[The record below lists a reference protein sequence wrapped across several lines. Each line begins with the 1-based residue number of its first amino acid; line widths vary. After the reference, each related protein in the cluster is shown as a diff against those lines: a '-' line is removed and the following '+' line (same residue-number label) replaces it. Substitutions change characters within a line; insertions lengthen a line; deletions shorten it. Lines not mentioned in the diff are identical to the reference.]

1 MRKVSIFIFFNF
13 FLFFFFLFYL
23 LYRCCFFRNDFKMIS
38 SFRDGDFLWDSKNM
52 KGQYFNFFL
61 LIFSFT
67 YFIYRCC
74 FFSVRNAILLLG
86 TDFRRDSKNAKASI
100 FIFFILLTLSL
111 LFLQERLR
119 TISSFRNNDFRQAS
133 RNTKGQ
139 YFLFLFFFILFIL
152 FFYFTYFI
160 VVDSLVPGQFLL
172 SGTMIFGEERERL
185 IFLFILFFFSFGTTN
200 SNFQWVSIKQ

>member
-13 FLFFFFLFYL
+13 FLFFFFYFTYFIVVVSLGTTSRWFL
-23 LYRCCFFRNDFKMIS
+23 LSGTAIFCGILRIWKVSI
-38 SFRDGDFLWDSKNM
+38 
-52 KGQYFNFFL
+52 FNFFL

-100 FIFFILLTLSL
+100 FIFFYFAYFIVVISL
-111 LFLQERLR
+111 GTAQDDFLFQEQWFSAGFQEHERLVFF
-119 TISSFRNNDFRQAS
+119 IFI
-133 RNTKGQ
+133 
-139 YFLFLFFFILFIL
+139 FFILFII

-200 SNFQWVSIKQ
+200 SNFQWDSIKQ